1 MAEDLTQRFR
11 GLVRGCPRSGAAAPP
26 PPPPPP
32 PSAQLRRAA
41 LVVRGIRRCERTLR
55 RVAVAY
61 ATPGPGG
68 GGLGDDQRD
77 GVDARVA
84 AVLAECRAALA
95 AAPRGAA
102 AAPREGSRA
111 AHDRG
116 GAELQLERERL
127 ATEFEGSLDAA
138 RRVEAKMEHVSRL
151 TSAFSSLVSE
161 QAETVANLY
170 DLVEETAASVDKSGD
185 QLARAAAR
193 ASSFPR
199 FFNCV
204 VLGAAAGLLLLNAL
218 LP

>member
-1 MAEDLTQRFR
+1 MQPAGR
-11 GLVRGCPRSGAAAPP
+11 
-26 PPPPPP
+26 
-32 PSAQLRRAA
+32 
-41 LVVRGIRRCERTLR
+41 
-55 RVAVAY
+55 
-61 ATPGPGG
+61 
-68 GGLGDDQRD
+68 
-77 GVDARVA
+77 
-84 AVLAECRAALA
+84 
-95 AAPRGAA
+95 
-102 AAPREGSRA
+102 
-111 AHDRG
+111 
-116 GAELQLERERL
+116 LERERL